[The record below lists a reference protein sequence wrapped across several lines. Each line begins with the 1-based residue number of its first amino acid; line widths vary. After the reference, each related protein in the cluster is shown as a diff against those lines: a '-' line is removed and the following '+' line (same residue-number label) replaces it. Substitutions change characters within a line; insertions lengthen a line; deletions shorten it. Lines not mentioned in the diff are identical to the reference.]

1 MLIACSAFHG
11 ELSTNEKAKLR
22 TMIFQYCL
30 HEQYSKILVQ
40 LRAGQSSACF
50 GLVFVSLIC
59 NDLIV
64 RNYFWRCTNL
74 KCLPIW
80 TVLNAMDSSSSSK
93 MFYTFC
99 YAILVTILL
108 HSVYGATNSKV
119 SLLEMLF
126 LLWYLFDAFNFVY

>member
-1 MLIACSAFHG
+1 MFIACSAFHG

-59 NDLIV
+59 RIWLSGIISEDVLILNV
-64 RNYFWRCTNL
+64 CQSGLN
-74 KCLPIW
+74 
-80 TVLNAMDSSSSSK
+80 LNAMDSSSSSK

-126 LLWYLFDAFNFVY
+126 LLRCIFDAFNFVY

>member
-1 MLIACSAFHG
+1 MFIACSAFHG

-59 NDLIV
+59 RIWLYGIISEDVLILNV
-64 RNYFWRCTNL
+64 CQSGLN
-74 KCLPIW
+74 
-80 TVLNAMDSSSSSK
+80 LNAMDSSSSSK

-126 LLWYLFDAFNFVY
+126 LLRCIFDAFNFVY

>member
-1 MLIACSAFHG
+1 MFIACSAFHG
-11 ELSTNEKAKLR
+11 ELSTNKKAKLSP
-22 TMIFQYCL
+22 MVFQYCL

-59 NDLIV
+59 RIWLYGIISEDVLILNV
-64 RNYFWRCTNL
+64 CQSGLN
-74 KCLPIW
+74 
-80 TVLNAMDSSSSSK
+80 LNAMDSSSSSK
-93 MFYTFC
+93 MFCTFC

-126 LLWYLFDAFNFVY
+126 LLRCIFDAFNFVY